1 MLSSLLYRLT
11 LFIAVDREGTKPKRK
26 RRTFVRMCF
35 STVGLFSGLCC
46 AAGAVCS
53 DGPQGTVQ

>member
-35 STVGLFSGLCC
+35 STVQYGMRS
-46 AAGAVCS
+46 
-53 DGPQGTVQ
+53 